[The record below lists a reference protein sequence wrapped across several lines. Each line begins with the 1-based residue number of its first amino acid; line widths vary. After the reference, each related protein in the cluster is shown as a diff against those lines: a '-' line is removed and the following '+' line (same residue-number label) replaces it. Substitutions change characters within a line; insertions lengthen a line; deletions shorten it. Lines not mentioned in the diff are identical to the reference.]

1 MNNSNVGDDD
11 DDDDDGDD
19 DDDNDGDDDDDDVDD
34 DDEYDDDG
42 DDGGDDDDDDDGDY
56 NADLPARIAG
66 HLHKL
71 PILPLMKSMMK
82 MTTVLMAARCNSQ
95 KK

>member
-1 MNNSNVGDDD
+1 MRLLSQKSGEFFTGLKINDGDGDGDDGDDGDDD
-11 DDDDDGDD
+11 KNDGDDDGDD
-19 DDDNDGDDDDDDVDD
+19 N
-34 DDEYDDDG
+34 
-42 DDGGDDDDDDDGDY
+42 DGDY

-82 MTTVLMAARCNSQ
+82 MTTVVMAARCNSQ